1 MAARFIGGANREYS
15 EKITDLPQVT
25 DKLYHI
31 MLYRIH
37 LAWAWFELTT
47 LVVIGTDCICSCKSN
62 YHTITTTSNLAM
74 SLYLLRLQYPVGN
87 FQLNYLWDVV
97 TLGGLEI
104 YVYYSK
110 YFLSS
115 SSTIVILSY
124 WSWKVHGFYL
134 LCSKF
139 EAFVIVCKQIFIY
152 VWRDY
157 PLYIDWLIIA

>member
-1 MAARFIGGANREYS
+1 
-15 EKITDLPQVT
+15 
-25 DKLYHI
+25 
-31 MLYRIH
+31 MLYRVHI
-37 LAWAWFELTT
+37 AWAWFELTT

-62 YHTITTTSNLAM
+62 YHTITTTSSLAM
-74 SLYLLRLQYPVGN
+74 SLHLLRLQYPVGN
-87 FQLNYLWDVV
+87 FQSNYLWDVV

-152 VWRDY
+152 VWCDY
-157 PLYIDWLIIA
+157 PLYIDNYCLTSGEQYFSILYIQDENKFNNI